1 MGHSSFLN
9 ILLDIFH
16 QNNDNTNIHD
26 VLLRLLCE
34 WSYQSTSVITYI
46 LKNIH
51 SYDLFTNLYKSSSTT
66 TSTTKTLLCIFLGI
80 VFQYFPS
87 SSSTTTEEEEENIGG
102 WTKTSL
108 FSLISQN
115 GLYYYFNNID
125 ENQIQ
130 NVVYVSK
137 NDNLSYEENFYNDW
151 LMNVTST
158 IRHSIVLY
166 LTTNNKQILDSK
178 DDKNHIIQKQH
189 ND

>member
-1 MGHSSFLN
+1 MG
-9 ILLDIFH
+9 
-16 QNNDNTNIHD
+16 
-26 VLLRLLCE
+26 
-34 WSYQSTSVITYI
+34 
-46 LKNIH
+46 
-51 SYDLFTNLYKSSSTT
+51 
-66 TSTTKTLLCIFLGI
+66 LLCIFLGI

-102 WTKTSL
+102 WTKISL

-137 NDNLSYEENFYNDW
+137 NDDLSYEENFYNDW
-151 LMNVTST
+151 LINVTST

-166 LTTNNKQILDSK
+166 LTTNNNNN
-178 DDKNHIIQKQH
+178 KNHIIQKQH
-189 ND
+189 NDIITLKQTITKKKK